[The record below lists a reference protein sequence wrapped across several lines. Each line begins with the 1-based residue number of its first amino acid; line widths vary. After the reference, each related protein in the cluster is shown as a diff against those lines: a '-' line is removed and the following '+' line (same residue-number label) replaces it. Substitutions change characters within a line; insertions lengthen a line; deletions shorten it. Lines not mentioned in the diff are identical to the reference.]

1 MTKLNVVP
9 FPEHYAALDIPEAL
23 RVLADEI
30 EAEEHGAAFTLL
42 WVIDGGNGRIDLGL
56 MGKCSDP
63 GGTAHLL
70 AAVAQRKIEAGIG

>member
-9 FPEHYAALDIPEAL
+9 FPEHYAALDIPAAL
-23 RVLADEI
+23 RVLAEQI
-30 EAEEHGAAFTLL
+30 EAEEHGACHTLL
-42 WVIDGGNGRIDLGL
+42 WVIDAGDGRIDLGL

>member
-1 MTKLNVVP
+1 MTLNVVP
-9 FPEHYAALDIPEAL
+9 FPEHYAAIDIPEAL

-30 EAEEHGAAFTLL
+30 ESGEHGASHTLL
-42 WVIDGGNGRIDLGL
+42 WVIDGGDGRIDLGL